1 MIKDLIRVSHCS
13 LHVKFEKSKKPTE
26 VTKVI
31 NDIQLALLSEMI
43 TLGFNNFIDAD
54 ERSEKLLSIIT
65 LIAFTTQLI
74 AIQNS
79 KGGYDKSYSVWSESR
94 EIAKRMFGDLGLN
107 AWEFVNDEMEKGLQ
121 LFKML

>member
-13 LHVKFEKSKKPTE
+13 LQVKFEKAKKPTE

-31 NDIQLALLSEMI
+31 NDIQLALVSEMI

-79 KGGYDKSYSVWSESR
+79 KGGYDKTYNVWSESR
-94 EIAKRMFGDLGLN
+94 EIAKRMFGDSGLN